1 MGQNTPGRIQLT
13 DTIDA
18 NTVALAEALAH
29 ISHSGQLD
37 KAGQPYIFHVGR
49 VAARVAGDP
58 LAETVAWLH
67 DVLEDCPAYADD
79 VLAFPTEVVDAV
91 KLLTRSENLPAET
104 YYARIRQS
112 PTALRVK
119 AADLADNAD
128 EIRLALLPEAT
139 ASRLRAKYVHAR
151 HELGI
156 HEASTATCGDM
167 A

>member
-1 MGQNTPGRIQLT
+1 MGQHTLGVIKLT
-13 DTIDA
+13 TTIDA

-29 ISHSGQLD
+29 IAHSGQHD
-37 KAGQPYIFHVGR
+37 KAGKPYIFHVAR
-49 VAARVAGDP
+49 VAARVADDP

-79 VLAFPTEVVDAV
+79 VHAFPAEVLDAV
-91 KLLTRSENLPAET
+91 KLLSRSENLPAET

-112 PTALRVK
+112 PVALRVK

-128 EIRLALLPEAT
+128 DGRLALLPEAT
-139 ASRLRAKYVHAR
+139 ADRLRAKYAHAR
-151 HELGI
+151 QELGI
-156 HEASTATCGDM
+156 NEPDTESCGDV